1 MAANDYYGGGKPQ
14 NQYYP
19 PQGPP
24 QGQGGYYPGPQAP
37 QQSYQG
43 YPQQGYPQ
51 QGYGGGYQPQPQP
64 QTVIVQQPEK
74 GGGGGSGGC
83 MACLAGMCLCC
94 CAEGPSAVSWKYLK
108 LKHLQNC
115 ANACF
120 NRALCSPGCGPQTLR
135 FSFQYCDMRC
145 LCCLSLSSPIM
156 CLYIS

>member
-1 MAANDYYGGGKPQ
+1 MAANDYYGGGGKPQ

-51 QGYGGGYQPQPQP
+51 QGGYGGGYQPQPQP
-64 QTVIVQQPEK
+64 QTVVVPRKAE
-74 GGGGGSGGC
+74 
-83 MACLAGMCLCC
+83 AGAQVDAWPAWLECVCV
-94 CAEGPSAVSWKYLK
+94 AALK
-108 LKHLQNC
+108 NC

-120 NRALCSPGCGPQTLR
+120 NRALCSPGCGHRHYVFLST
-135 FSFQYCDMRC
+135 CDVSVFFHLVLPFC
-145 LCCLSLSSPIM
+145 VYISLSRA
-156 CLYIS
+156 CISGY